1 MSPSLPAGNHV
12 LRYGLFTARGKEGGR
27 AGVKVDC
34 AEVAASRLLR
44 ADNNVKCIVD
54 DGPA

>member
-1 MSPSLPAGNHV
+1 LSPSLPAGNHV